1 MLPAGSDNIHELSPD
16 SEAAKAMPA
25 PEPSTDE
32 LRPGSQYVT
41 GAKLVVI
48 VAAVSMASFL
58 MLLDTMIVSTVR
70 QAAAFRYARLCS
82 VR

>member
-1 MLPAGSDNIHELSPD
+1 MLPAGSDNIHEQSPD
-16 SEAAKAMPA
+16 SEAVRAMPA

-32 LRPGSQYVT
+32 LHPGSQYVT

-48 VAAVSMASFL
+48 VAAVSLASFL

-70 QAAAFRYARLCS
+70 QATVFRHARDFAL
-82 VR
+82 